1 MVTIPTRLIAVTR
14 VTRINLHA
22 TTASAFRHLGLATA
36 RQIAT
41 TDRTKIPLAKN
52 ANVKPPNSNATT
64 LADAFRQLGSAMGI
78 MVSRVI
84 SHWRNRCLFLKR
96 NFIVK

>member
-22 TTASAFRHLGLATA
+22 TTVFAFRRLGLATA

-78 MVSRVI
+78 MVSRRF
-84 SHWRNRCLFLKR
+84 SYS
-96 NFIVK
+96 